1 MARTDRNDR
10 GSATGEGAQLR
21 AAGIERR
28 FGDVDVL
35 RGVDLVVRRGEM
47 LALTGASGSGKSS
60 LLEIIGGLERPE
72 RGSVE
77 IGGEHLQG
85 LSERRLAR
93 FRLERIGFVFQQIRL
108 LPALTLFENVV
119 LPGVV
124 AGREPRT
131 SIQGR
136 ARALMQEMEIDRLA
150 ARRVGEV
157 SGGQLQRAGI
167 CRALINRPS
176 ILLADEPTG
185 ALDAAATGW
194 VLDALDRLRTEGMTI
209 VLVTHEAEVAARAD
223 RVLRLVDGRLLPGA
237 AAA

>member
-10 GSATGEGAQLR
+10 GSATGEGTQLR

-60 LLEIIGGLERPE
+60 LLEIIGGLEHPE

-77 IGGEHLQG
+77 IGGEPLQG

-108 LPALTLFENVV
+108 LPALTLFENVL

-136 ARALMQEMEIDRLA
+136 ARALMQEMEIDHLA

-223 RVLRLVDGRLLPGA
+223 RVLRLVDGRLRPGA